1 MAIYNYIALKNNK
14 DVVKGKVEASS
25 LREARENVRKL
36 GFLPTKISEEAQT
49 QSHGASQ
56 DQSQDENKI
65 DAKKIQKL
73 GLQDKID
80 FTSTFQMLA
89 QSGIPVIEA
98 LVFIENDAAKLK
110 IRMLAKELRRQI
122 MAGST
127 FANTIAKYP
136 AIFGQI
142 YIGLV
147 RAGENAGELEKTLE
161 RLLELLKKEAAVKS
175 KVVGTLM
182 YPAFVIIL
190 AMFIVTVM
198 LVFVFPTFKEMFEA
212 QGKTLPMITSV
223 LMSIGVFLK
232 QYWPIIPVIF
242 GTVIFGTTF
251 LLKWE
256 PSKRK
261 IDNFS
266 LKIPL
271 LTDLIQF
278 SNFSNFIAVM
288 QVAYDAGVPIV
299 DCLYLSNL
307 TLTNFTLQDK
317 ISTATNKVQQGQ
329 HLSQALKTT
338 QVMPKMILFMIATG
352 EQSGRLGDMLLQS
365 TVYID
370 KKLDV
375 IIDTMTKM
383 VEPIMLIVIGSI
395 VLVLA
400 LALYLP
406 LFQSYTN

>member
-1 MAIYNYIALKNNK
+1 MAVYNYVALKNNK
-14 DVVKGKVEASS
+14 DVVKGKVEATTI
-25 LREARENVRKL
+25 REARENVRKL
-36 GFLPTKISEEAQT
+36 GFLPTKIYEE
-49 QSHGASQ
+49 SQ
-56 DQSQDENKI
+56 AATENKVE
-65 DAKKIQKL
+65 AKKIQKL
-73 GLQDKID
+73 GLSDRIE
-80 FTSTFQMLA
+80 FTSTFQILA
-89 QSGIPVIEA
+89 QSGIPVIES

-110 IRMLAKELRRQI
+110 IRLVAKELRRQI

-127 FANTIAKYP
+127 FADTIAKYP
-136 AIFGQI
+136 DVFGQI
-142 YIGLV
+142 YVGLV
-147 RAGENAGELEKTLE
+147 RAGEDSGELEKTME
-161 RLLELLKKEAAVKS
+161 RLTELLRKEEAIKS
-175 KVVGTLM
+175 KVIGTLL
-182 YPAFVIIL
+182 YPAFVVLL
-190 AMFIVTVM
+190 AMVIVTIM
-198 LVFVFPTFKEMFEA
+198 LVFVFPAFKEMFEN
-212 QGKTLPMITSV
+212 QGKALPWITAT
-223 LMSIGVFLK
+223 LMSLGEFLK
-232 QYWPIIPVIF
+232 TYWVLIPVIF

-251 LLKWE
+251 LLHWE
-256 PSKRK
+256 PSKRR
-261 IDNFS
+261 IDNIA

-271 LTDLIQF
+271 VCNLIEF

-329 HLSQALKTT
+329 HLSVALKSC

-352 EQSGRLGDMLLQS
+352 EQSGRLGEMLAQATS
-365 TVYID
+365 YID
-370 KKLDV
+370 KKLDN

-406 LFQSYTN
+406 LFQSYAQN

>member
-1 MAIYNYIALKNNK
+1 MAVYNYVALKNNK
-14 DVVKGKVEASS
+14 DVVKGKVEATTV
-25 LREARENVRKL
+25 REARENVRKL
-36 GFLPTKISEEAQT
+36 GFLPTKIYEET
-49 QSHGASQ
+49 QGAT
-56 DQSQDENKI
+56 ENKVE
-65 DAKKIQKL
+65 AKKIQKL

-80 FTSTFQMLA
+80 FTSTFQILA
-89 QSGIPVIEA
+89 QSGIPVIES

-110 IRMLAKELRRQI
+110 IRLVAKEMRRQI

-127 FANTIAKYP
+127 FADTVAKYP
-136 AIFGQI
+136 EVFGQI

-147 RAGENAGELEKTLE
+147 RAGEDSGELEKTME
-161 RLLELLKKEAAVKS
+161 RLSELLRKQEAIRS
-175 KVVGTLM
+175 KVIGTLL
-182 YPAFVIIL
+182 YPAFVILL
-190 AMFIVTVM
+190 AMVIVTIM
-198 LVFVFPTFKEMFEA
+198 LVFVFPAFKEMFEN
-212 QGKTLPMITSV
+212 QGKNLPWITAT
-223 LMSIGVFLK
+223 LMSLGEFLK
-232 QYWPIIPVIF
+232 TYWVLIPVIF
-242 GTVIFGTTF
+242 ATVIFGTTF
-251 LLKWE
+251 LLHWE

-261 IDNFS
+261 IDIIS

-271 LTDLIQF
+271 LTDLVHF

-307 TLTNFTLQDK
+307 TLTNYTLQDK

-329 HLSQALKTT
+329 HLSIALKST

-352 EQSGRLGDMLLQS
+352 EQSGRLGEMLLQATS
-365 TVYID
+365 YID
-370 KKLDV
+370 KKLDL

-395 VLVLA
+395 VLILA

-406 LFQSYTN
+406 LFQSYTQN